1 MPSFDVV
8 SEINH
13 HEVENAVDQAKREL
27 ESRFDFRGVDAK
39 VLLDKKNEITL
50 EAPAEFQLQQLQDIV
65 RLKLSKRGID
75 LVCLEIKDADINLAK
90 SKQVLILREG
100 IDADSARAI
109 QRAIKDS
116 KMKVQ
121 AAIQGDKIRITGK
134 SRDDLQ
140 EAIALLKQQKV
151 ERALQF
157 NNFRD

>member
-75 LVCLEIKDADINLAK
+75 LVCLEIKDAEINLAK
-90 SKQVLILREG
+90 SKQVLSLREG

>member
-8 SEINH
+8 SELNH
-13 HEVENAVDQAKREL
+13 HEVENAVDQAKREI
-27 ESRFDFRGVDAK
+27 ESRFDFRGVEAK
-39 VLLDKKNEITL
+39 VVLDKKNEITL

-75 LVCLEIKDADINLAK
+75 LVCLEIKDAEINLAK
-90 SKQVLILREG
+90 SRQVLILREG
-100 IDADSARAI
+100 IDADSARSI

-140 EAIALLKQQKV
+140 EAIALLKLQKV

>member
-75 LVCLEIKDADINLAK
+75 LVCLEIKDAEINLAK

>member
-8 SEINH
+8 SELNH
-13 HEVENAVDQAKREL
+13 HEVENAVDQAKREI
-27 ESRFDFRGVDAK
+27 ESRFDFRGVDAQ
-39 VLLDKKNEITL
+39 VVLDKKNEITL

-75 LVCLEIKDADINLAK
+75 LVCLEIKDAEINLAK
-90 SKQVLILREG
+90 SRQVLILREG
-100 IDADSARAI
+100 IDADSARSI

-140 EAIALLKQQKV
+140 EAIALLKLQKV

>member
-75 LVCLEIKDADINLAK
+75 LVCLEIKDAEINLAK

-116 KMKVQ
+116 KRKVQ

>member
-1 MPSFDVV
+1 MSITLDCEF
-8 SEINH
+8 
-13 HEVENAVDQAKREL
+13 L
-27 ESRFDFRGVDAK
+27 LLYRFDFRGVDAK

-75 LVCLEIKDADINLAK
+75 LVCLEIKDAEINLAK

>member
-75 LVCLEIKDADINLAK
+75 LVCLEIKDAEINLAK

-109 QRAIKDS
+109 QRA

>member
-1 MPSFDVV
+1 M
-8 SEINH
+8 
-13 HEVENAVDQAKREL
+13 
-27 ESRFDFRGVDAK
+27 
-39 VLLDKKNEITL
+39 
-50 EAPAEFQLQQLQDIV
+50 
-65 RLKLSKRGID
+65 
-75 LVCLEIKDADINLAK
+75 CLEIKDAEINLAK

>member
-8 SEINH
+8 SELNH
-13 HEVENAVDQAKREL
+13 HEVENAVDQAKREI

-39 VLLDKKNEITL
+39 VVLDKKNEITL

-75 LVCLEIKDADINLAK
+75 LVCLEIKDAEINLAK
-90 SKQVLILREG
+90 SRQVLILREG
-100 IDADSARAI
+100 IDADSARSI

-140 EAIALLKQQKV
+140 EAIALLKLQKV